1 MLEYWLDVSRFS
13 RWNRPGVKLPWNRE
27 VFVADIETYWRL
39 GIRHVT
45 TFAAWIDGD
54 YQERFGDL
62 RFIKEYGIGLSA
74 VTGLE

>member
-13 RWNRPGVKLPWNRE
+13 RWKRPGVKLPWNRE
-27 VFVADIETYWRL
+27 VFVADVEAYWNL

-45 TFAAWIDGD
+45 TFAAWIDAK

-62 RFIKEYGIGLSA
+62 SFIQEYGQGL
-74 VTGLE
+74 LNQ